1 MTAVPAPRPGR
12 ELLAGAGQVNQR
24 RYDPRGALHAGVDAE
39 DIDQAGQGRDA
50 PHRPARRG
58 EQQVTAGLPGLRPH
72 PAQRTQGTAVD
83 ELQRGQ
89 VHDDPRVA
97 ATEVSASAP
106 GQAPKQADRS
116 PCSKE
121 CDRAW

>member
-58 EQQVTAGLPGLRPH
+58 EQQVTAGLPGLRP
-72 PAQRTQGTAVD
+72 A
-83 ELQRGQ
+83 
-89 VHDDPRVA
+89 
-97 ATEVSASAP
+97 
-106 GQAPKQADRS
+106 
-116 PCSKE
+116 
-121 CDRAW
+121 